1 MSSPVFRFFRDQDG
15 LTFNFSMF
23 DVGGQRSERR
33 KWIQCFNGV
42 CVCVCVCV
50 LYVCVCPPTLFSPD
64 VTAIIFVVACSSFN
78 MVIRE
83 DLYTVSS
90 IDRTTGRPETK
101 PVRPVSEPVKRI
113 AGPV

>member
-1 MSSPVFRFFRDQDG
+1 M
-15 LTFNFSMF
+15 
-23 DVGGQRSERR
+23 
-33 KWIQCFNGV
+33 V
-42 CVCVCVCV
+42 CVCVVCVLCVLCVCV
-50 LYVCVCPPTLFSPD
+50 CCVVCVCVSTYSLLFSPD